1 MLTAQRPALFAA
13 RSRAATVKVHASWQ
27 KATTKS
33 ALQAAGGKLVAELG
47 GQVNAHSADR
57 HGHLCSTMDTTPIR
71 DASPMLHCIA
81 YSAIVRRSASPEGAG
96 GALQCL
102 DLLHRTRPRCTM
114 RPNPPQRVLIVEDAG
129 EVFAVSNKCSHLG
142 LPLQGKTALFTAT
155 VRAHAPS
162 AVVLHGPSA

>member
-47 GQVNAHSADR
+47 GQ
-57 HGHLCSTMDTTPIR
+57 
-71 DASPMLHCIA
+71 
-81 YSAIVRRSASPEGAG
+81 
-96 GALQCL
+96 
-102 DLLHRTRPRCTM
+102 
-114 RPNPPQRVLIVEDAG
+114 RVLIVEDAG

-155 VRAHAPS
+155 IKDSCVVCPAHNTAFELASGEVKGEWCPKFPNLPVVGKLSEKKPLPVFKVRVS
-162 AVVLHGPSA
+162 EGGDVEVDV